1 MKEYNLI
8 LKELVSNVISYNN
21 SNLDIVN
28 MKNYGKE
35 IWNIKLLRKFYFRE
49 FNIKQ

>member
-8 LKELVSNVISYNN
+8 LKELVSNRISYN

-35 IWNIKLLRKFYFRE
+35 IWNIKLLR
-49 FNIKQ
+49 

>member
-35 IWNIKLLRKFYFRE
+35 IWKIRLLRKFYFRE
-49 FNIKQ
+49 FKNR